1 MHVAS
6 PGFHRLGGTT
16 VGYRKQV
23 SLSLWYGVVPVF
35 LCVVAMA
42 ALTAGLVNLRV
53 SQQAQDL
60 LRETGRDVERILSSI
75 RGETADLAANRPEA
89 STSRLQKRI
98 AECDEE
104 MGHARAGFIRLLADS
119 PEWDEIVTR
128 SKSVAAIEAGA
139 PGSPPEQDS
148 QHSILQKM
156 LVDLETFE
164 REFSESSDSVA
175 EVGGHKCRLG
185 LLCIQGALGAV
196 ALAGLWC
203 AVSLAWGAL
212 EATSPAGEDVDLASE
227 LEMFSRKS
235 TFRARIE
242 HLRPAGAPPLP
253 SDARWEL
260 TLVRVAGERRTH
272 IYFEAVACCGEEQ
285 IPVWGR
291 RYKWAGYVKGL
302 QGILFPAFQNANWRI
317 MRTLRANGL
326 PGPFPLAHVTSREGA
341 LSRGGIVLC
350 EHLGTLE
357 YVKRFFREKCCLL
370 PSKGR
375 RELSRRLISFLDDL
389 HRAGL
394 YRIST
399 RYLHGRNLDDPAGKS
414 ELFLLDL
421 DKVLLWER
429 CPRRVARWLRRAD
442 GRRLSRMLS
451 EALTAEE
458 CAEAQQYMHRL
469 EEDAASR
476 TRAHGPLPGGGDG
489 R

>member
-1 MHVAS
+1 MGS
-6 PGFHRLGGTT
+6 
-16 VGYRKQV
+16 RKKAR
-23 SLSLWYGVVPVF
+23 LSLWYGVVPVL
-35 LCVVAMA
+35 LCAVAAA
-42 ALTAGLVNLRV
+42 ALTAGLVNLRA
-53 SQQAQDL
+53 SRQAQDL
-60 LRETGRDVERILSSI
+60 LRGTGRDVELILPRI

-89 STSRLQKRI
+89 SMSGLQEWI
-98 AECDEE
+98 DECDEE
-104 MGHARAGFIRLLADS
+104 MQRARKQFKHLLADY
-119 PEWDEIVTR
+119 PERAEMTEQWDKIVAR
-128 SKSVAAIEAGA
+128 SKRVATIEAGT

-164 REFSESSDSVA
+164 REFSEGCDMVA
-175 EVGGHKCRLG
+175 EVGGHKRRLG
-185 LLCIQGALGAV
+185 LLFIQSALGAV
-196 ALAGLWC
+196 VLAGLWC

-212 EATSPAGEDVDLASE
+212 EAASPAGEDVDLASE
-227 LEMFSRKS
+227 LDMFSRRPK
-235 TFRARIE
+235 FRARIK

-260 TLVRVAGERRTH
+260 KLVRVAGERRTH
-272 IYFEAVACCGEEQ
+272 ICFEAVACCGEEQ

-302 QGILFPAFQNANWRI
+302 QHVLFPAFQNANWRI
-317 MRTLRANGL
+317 MCTLRANGL
-326 PGPFPLAHVTSREGA
+326 PGPFPLAHVTRREGP

-357 YVKRFFREKCCLL
+357 YVKRFFREECCLL
-370 PSKGR
+370 PSEGR
-375 RELSRRLISFLDDL
+375 RELARRLISFLDGL
-389 HRAGL
+389 HGAGL

-399 RYLHGRNLDDPAGKS
+399 RYLHGRNLSDPTGKS

-458 CAEAQQYMHRL
+458 YAEAQQYMRRV

-476 TRAHGPLPGGGDG
+476 TRVPGPLPGEGDG
-489 R
+489 N